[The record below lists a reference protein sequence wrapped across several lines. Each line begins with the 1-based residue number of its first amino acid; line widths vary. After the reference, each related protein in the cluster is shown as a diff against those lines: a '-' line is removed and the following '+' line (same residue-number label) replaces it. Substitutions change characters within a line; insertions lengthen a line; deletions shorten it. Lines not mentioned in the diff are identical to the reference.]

1 MLANV
6 ISNFFFHPSN
16 YAKWQVIFWL
26 NTVLLLFL
34 TLSTPIKIGVN
45 LPHADKVFHFL
56 GFGAFSFFLFLGYSK
71 FSTLINVTLS
81 FILGLVVEIAQS
93 YIPHRSFEA
102 LDLIADVCGS
112 LVAVIFLTIMK
123 KSLSPKF

>member
-6 ISNFFFHPSN
+6 IANFFFHPNHS
-16 YAKWQVIFWL
+16 YKWQVIFWL
-26 NTVLLLFL
+26 NTALLLFL
-34 TLSTPIKIGVN
+34 TLSAPIKTGVS
-45 LPHADKVFHFL
+45 LPHADKIFHFI

-71 FSTLINVTLS
+71 FSILLNVTFS

-93 YIPHRSFEA
+93 YIPSRSFDI

-112 LVAVIFLTIMK
+112 LAAVIFLTVMK
-123 KSLSPKF
+123 GILSPKP